1 MHIEFRRTNYGKC
14 SLGFKVAIIWNNLPL
29 NIRNI
34 TSYKRFKNKVKEYVI
49 KPEKVEIVLVKEV
62 RLPI

>member
-1 MHIEFRRTNYGKC
+1 MGNNKLNSTQLKC
-14 SLGFKVAIIWNNLPL
+14 SLGFKGAIIWNNLPL

-49 KPEKVEIVLVKEV
+49 
-62 RLPI
+62 